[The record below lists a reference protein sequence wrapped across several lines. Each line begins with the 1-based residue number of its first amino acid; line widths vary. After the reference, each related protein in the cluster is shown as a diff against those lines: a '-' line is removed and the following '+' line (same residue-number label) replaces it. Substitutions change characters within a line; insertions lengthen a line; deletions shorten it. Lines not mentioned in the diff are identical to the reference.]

1 MTNPDDRAAID
12 AMARGINE
20 TAYAEHEA
28 SWATEMWPVFVAQA
42 TAALAGLRDAGW
54 SVTKQPID
62 MLLWCPQCHTQH
74 VDEPDERTEGW
85 SNPLH
90 RSHLCHN
97 CGTIWRPADIPTNGI
112 VAISTRGK
120 ADTWAPPAPEPRDV

>member
-1 MTNPDDRAAID
+1 MTDTAPSPALIPIDPKALEVAWEAYNHTAGSRDKMLENAIRA
-12 AMARGINE
+12 
-20 TAYAEHEA
+20 YL
-28 SWATEMWPVFVAQA
+28 
-42 TAALAGLRDAGW
+42 AALRDAGW
-54 SVTKQPID
+54 SVTKQPIN

-74 VDEPDERTEGW
+74 VDEPDARTEGW
-85 SNPLH
+85 NTPLH

-120 ADTWAPPAPEPRDV
+120 ADTWPPPPPEPRDG